1 MDYIC
6 AKFDYYCSFDK
17 KVTEEKVESARNY
30 GAPENR
36 CGNKVKYTYFEEYLR
51 TVASVNGF
59 KGYAKKLHQRY
70 RILNMEIMKE
80 NI

>member
-30 GAPENR
+30 GAP
-36 CGNKVKYTYFEEYLR
+36 K
-51 TVASVNGF
+51 TVVVIRLSTP
-59 KGYAKKLHQRY
+59 
-70 RILNMEIMKE
+70 ILK
-80 NI
+80 NICERLLLLMVLKATQKSSIKDTESLIWK